1 MFLVFVHLR
10 TEHLFPLLEANADG
24 PPSTADGKSND
35 SYESKVGMRHWSVNQ
50 TTIPGLLMDLYDNG
64 GSTQLSGEEIA
75 ETVLD
80 LLRRL

>member
-1 MFLVFVHLR
+1 MFSVCVHR
-10 TEHLFPLLEANADG
+10 RDNFAEAGADGAAQRDPSNADD
-24 PPSTADGKSND
+24 A
-35 SYESKVGMRHWSVNQ
+35 YESRIGMRHWSVNQ

-80 LLRRL
+80 LLRRMF